1 VPASV
6 FDDCSPAPS
15 RRCLHVSVRSR
26 LELHDPGLAVLRRA
40 LRTAIAAPAMLAITY
55 PMTGSADMAVFAT
68 LSPLA
73 LTMFSDVSGPLHR
86 RVEYQ
91 VELALVTTVLI
102 ALGTLAS
109 QWTWVATLGTF
120 AVAFSILFAGV
131 VSSALATATTPLL
144 ISFVLPTT
152 LASPTGFLADRLVGW
167 LAGSTA
173 AVLTAAF
180 LWPAPP
186 RDHLRAHT
194 AVACACIARQLRGE
208 AASGGARLG
217 NNEQDLEIATR
228 ETTESIAALRNAF
241 FATPYRPTGLS
252 TSSRAVVRLVDQVIW
267 LGHTLEKAAD
277 ASSGI
282 PVAKAACQVKQTA
295 ADVLG
300 HGAAVLNAPTADAGG
315 LRRGVDVLQK
325 ARVTLEQTAVS
336 PLAAYTAAGVP
347 ASSLQR
353 GRDFVDSLHFSFR
366 AQQTAF
372 AVTAIAE
379 NIELSTRACQR
390 RRARGLVQPRPV
402 WAEPALVSARERGQA
417 HLERHSVWL
426 HNSVRGATALTMAVL
441 LARVSDLEHSF
452 WIVFGTLA
460 VLRSS
465 AVNTGQ
471 TVARALLGTA
481 AGFMV
486 AVGIILALDAHTILL
501 WVVLPLAI
509 ASLGIEPAVT
519 SFTAGQAGFTVV
531 LLMLFSIIDPA
542 GWQIGLVRIQD
553 MALGCAVSLAVG
565 ALFWPRG
572 ATAALG
578 HALHEALGSGAE
590 YLRGAVE
597 FGLTRCD
604 ATSPP
609 SPCPVHERRQA
620 AAAARRM
627 DDAYRE
633 YLAER
638 GTKPLSIA
646 DVTALVNAVAVLRL
660 TADAIVD
667 LWTRGH
673 YTPEGDR
680 TAVRTRIQ
688 RRAVPLFR
696 WYEGVGRAL
705 GAGTQVPDRERRG
718 AVTDDA
724 LETEVRRDL
733 ADEEG
738 GGTATAARMVWTAD
752 HLDTLD
758 GLGADIEA
766 SVRIAAGLLH
776 PQRTGRRV
784 QLRRRRGGAG
794 TSR

>member
-1 VPASV
+1 
-6 FDDCSPAPS
+6 
-15 RRCLHVSVRSR
+15 
-26 LELHDPGLAVLRRA
+26 
-40 LRTAIAAPAMLAITY
+40 MLAITY
-55 PMTGSADMAVFAT
+55 PITGSADMAVFAA
-68 LSPLA
+68 LSPLV
-73 LTMFSDVSGPLHR
+73 LTMFSDVSGTQRR
-86 RVEYQ
+86 RVVHQ
-91 VELALVTTVLI
+91 VKLALATTVLI
-102 ALGTLAS
+102 VLGTLAS

-120 AVAFSILFAGV
+120 AVAISILFSGV

-173 AVLTAAF
+173 AVLTVAF

-186 RDHLRAHT
+186 RDPLRAHT
-194 AVACACIARQLRGE
+194 AVACARIARQLRVE
-208 AASGGARLG
+208 AACGGARLG
-217 NNEQDLEIATR
+217 NNEQDVETAAR
-228 ETTESIAALRNAF
+228 ETAESIAALRDAF
-241 FATPYRPTGLS
+241 FATPYRPAGLS

-277 ASSGI
+277 TSSSI
-282 PVAKAACQVKQTA
+282 PVAKATCQVKQAA
-295 ADVLG
+295 ADLLQ
-300 HGAAVLNAPTADAGG
+300 HGAALLHTPKTDVGG
-315 LRRGVDVLQK
+315 LRCGVDLLKK
-325 ARVTLEQTAVS
+325 AQVTLERTAIS
-336 PLAAYTAAGVP
+336 PLAAGTAAGVP
-347 ASSLQR
+347 SPSQQR
-353 GRDFVDSLHFSFR
+353 GRDFVDSLQFSFR
-366 AQQTAF
+366 AQRVAF

-379 NIELSTRACQR
+379 NIELSIMACQR
-390 RRARGLVQPRPV
+390 GRARRLVKSRLLG
-402 WAEPALVSARERGQA
+402 AEPALLSARERGQA

-426 HNSVRGATALTMAVL
+426 HNSVRGAIALTMAVL
-441 LARVSDLEHSF
+441 VARVSDLEHSF
-452 WIVFGTLA
+452 WIVFGTLV

-486 AVGIILALDAHTILL
+486 AVGIILALDSHTTLL

-509 ASLGIEPAVT
+509 ASLGIEPTVT
-519 SFTAGQAGFTVV
+519 PFTAGQAGFTVV
-531 LLMLFSIIDPA
+531 LLMLFSIIDPV

-578 HALHEALGSGAE
+578 QALREALGTGAE

-620 AAAARRM
+620 AAAARRL

-638 GTKPLSIA
+638 GAKPLSIA

-667 LWTRGH
+667 LWAHGQD
-673 YTPEGDR
+673 TPQGDR
-680 TAVRTRIQ
+680 TAVRTRIH

-696 WYEGVGRAL
+696 WYEGAGRAL
-705 GAGTQVPDRERRG
+705 GTGTQVPDRERHE
-718 AVTDDA
+718 AVIDDA

-733 ADEEG
+733 ADQEG

-758 GLGADIEA
+758 GLRTDIDA
-766 SVRIAAGLLH
+766 SVRFAAGLLH
-776 PQRTGRRV
+776 PQRTGRQI
-784 QLRRRRGGAG
+784 QLRHRHSGA
-794 TSR
+794 TAFR